1 MLFGRVNLQKVLA
14 LTVQPDPNQICFFPR
29 FGKFLA
35 NPRTYLPHNSAFLTL
50 SKTTNYRLFQIQRVS
65 DNYFEFDE
73 NGGEFSISVENTVG
87 KGEIAHFEQFL
98 LFPTEFQKICI
109 ADKKQTRAC
118 LGKGHTKRT
127 LWVNNYLI
135 SSLVSQIMVMHISCP
150 LLQHG
155 TITIGSIVFYSSF
168 TLLQFGGK

>member
-1 MLFGRVNLQKVLA
+1 MLFGRVYLQKVLA
-14 LTVQPDPNQICFFPR
+14 LTVQPGLNQICSPP

-35 NPRTYLPHNSAFLTL
+35 NQSTYLPHNSVFLTL

-109 ADKKQTRAC
+109 ADKKKQ
-118 LGKGHTKRT
+118 G
-127 LWVNNYLI
+127 
-135 SSLVSQIMVMHISCP
+135 LVWERVIP
-150 LLQHG
+150 RGLY
-155 TITIGSIVFYSSF
+155 GSIII
-168 TLLQFGGK
+168 